1 MTLISGLLGSHGSTT
16 PLGRSPRQDTMTQTS
31 PTRVAHD
38 PLPIR
43 ILKRAVLILLG
54 PLYFFVI
61 AFAPLFCARRKG
73 FRGWYWRSVKR
84 ACSRLLW
91 LLSIRVEMS
100 EAAKADLAA
109 DTESVIVINHRSHL
123 DGFALMDAIPDAK
136 WFTFAAK
143 KELFDARLLRTGF
156 KGAGLVEINR
166 KNGKLAMETLG
177 QVVRD
182 MPARRSVVL
191 FPEGTRT
198 KTETLGPFKAG
209 AVVVARETGRTIR
222 PIVIL
227 DSERLLPH
235 GRVWPKPGAIRVV
248 VLPPFRC
255 DPTASVDMDV
265 ARLRDS
271 MVAVFDGQ

>member
-16 PLGRSPRQDTMTQTS
+16 PLGRIPRQDTMTQTS
-31 PTRVAHD
+31 PTRVAQD

-235 GRVWPKPGAIRVV
+235 GRVLPKPGAIRVV
-248 VLPPFRC
+248 VLPPFCC

-265 ARLRDS
+265 ARVRDS